1 MLKISK
7 IREQYGKKLQI
18 YKSKW
23 SNSFYIVDFKYYPN
37 ISYHTGLVK
46 SMCKITKKLRR
57 ITIVIEITKDT
68 AMFIREKLP
77 NVCIVKTLKTK
88 GGSKGTYFVEETNT
102 VLKLISQYKK
112 SEKIIE
118 EYPTRK

>member
-1 MLKISK
+1 M
-7 IREQYGKKLQI
+7 
-18 YKSKW
+18 
-23 SNSFYIVDFKYYPN
+23 
-37 ISYHTGLVK
+37 VK
-46 SMCKITKKLRR
+46 
-57 ITIVIEITKDT
+57 ITKDT

-102 VLKLISQYKK
+102 VLKLLSEYKK
-112 SEKIIE
+112 SEKTIE

>member
-1 MLKISK
+1 MIK
-7 IREQYGKKLQI
+7 
-18 YKSKW
+18 
-23 SNSFYIVDFKYYPN
+23 
-37 ISYHTGLVK
+37 
-46 SMCKITKKLRR
+46 
-57 ITIVIEITKDT
+57 ITKDT

-88 GGSKGTYFVEETNT
+88 GGSKGAYFVEETNT